1 MIERHDSMNASS
13 SLDKSGNGLDK
24 SGNGAD
30 ADRLRESVSALFDGE
45 ASELELRRLLSSAAA
60 GTVRGAWRDYQLQR
74 DALQGMDMRFAGLD
88 ISARVQA
95 AIAADEAA
103 PAVAAA
109 GGSRWWRP
117 LASMAVAASV
127 ATVVVLGARFTPS
140 DNPSNNGFEAGRS
153 GNLVAQ
159 TQTSANVNR
168 VHAELGNVSA
178 GVQPFGPLAA
188 GNGLPGTVFPRNEV
202 VGKGFP
208 GAQTAAFDVD
218 QAQLNAIAQQQR
230 MQRYLMQQRAMNN
243 QGVISFAKVSRLS
256 EE

>member
-1 MIERHDSMNASS
+1 MIERHDSMNTSS
-13 SLDKSGNGLDK
+13 DAP
-24 SGNGAD
+24 GAD
-30 ADRLRESVSALFDGE
+30 RIRESVSALLDGE
-45 ASELELRRLLSSAAA
+45 AGELELRRLLGGESAA
-60 GTVRGAWRDYQLQR
+60 TVRTAWRDYHLQR
-74 DALQGMDMRFAGLD
+74 DALQGVDMRFAGFD

-95 AIAADEAA
+95 AIAAQEEA

-109 GGSRWWRP
+109 GSRWWRP

-127 ATVVVLGARFTPS
+127 ATVVVIGARFTPS
-140 DNPSNNGFEAGRS
+140 NNGFDAGRT

-159 TQTSANVNR
+159 ASSANVNR

-218 QAQLNAIAQQQR
+218 QAQLSAIAQQQR
-230 MQRYLMQQRAMNN
+230 MRYLMQQRAVNN